1 MCFFYAYSDFFVSK
15 VDYFFHPEFPI
26 LIFLKSFSQSWF
38 TCLLQSDGSKLW
50 SVEQSELSYPS
61 TPQSQRSNR
70 WIVLDH
76 LSSNQKTMKDLS
88 TIWQMDTWTYLRNM
102 KATCLFSILLP
113 IDDLDSVL
121 CQNGNAELPLPPGD
135 EEGWT
140 LALGLLHVTNLT
152 VAYLVLDWVPQLQVT
167 LSTAN

>member
-1 MCFFYAYSDFFVSK
+1 MHTLTFLSVKLIIFFIQNFQSWFSSK
-15 VDYFFHPEFPI
+15 V
-26 LIFLKSFSQSWF
+26 FSQSWF
-38 TCLLQSDGSKLW
+38 TCLLQSDGSKLR
-50 SVEQSELSYPS
+50 SGEQSELSYPS

-121 CQNGNAELPLPPGD
+121 CQNGNAELPLPLGD